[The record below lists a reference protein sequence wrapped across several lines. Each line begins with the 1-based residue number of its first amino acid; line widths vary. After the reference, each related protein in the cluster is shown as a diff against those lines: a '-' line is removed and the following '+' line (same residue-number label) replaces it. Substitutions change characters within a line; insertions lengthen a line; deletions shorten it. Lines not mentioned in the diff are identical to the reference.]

1 MSQPASVKGKEETLK
16 RAKLLEGLYN
26 QFLVSFHCLYGF
38 YRCLTSYHFYI
49 KVSECKEPFIIVFAI
64 SFFFGLKRCS
74 DHLVSIFKQ
83 PCDVIFIQLY
93 QAIAVLYALGKV

>member
-1 MSQPASVKGKEETLK
+1 MYKSIFGFLAKSEVASEVSQPASVKGKEETLK

-26 QFLVSFHCLYGF
+26 QFLVIFHCLYRF

-64 SFFFGLKRCS
+64 SFF
-74 DHLVSIFKQ
+74 LV
-83 PCDVIFIQLY
+83 
-93 QAIAVLYALGKV
+93 